1 MKKVFSFLTLLFST
15 IFCLQ
20 SQETKILYFTGQGKD
35 DPVEWDFFCTDG
47 RKSGTWTKIGVPSCW
62 ELQGFGTYNYGHD
75 PSNKKEEGLYKKS
88 IQLPAG
94 WSDKTVFIVFE
105 GSMTDTEVKVN
116 GEIAGPVHQGA
127 FYRFQY
133 DITKL
138 VHVGDDNLFEIR
150 VSKVSSNESVNM
162 AERRADYWVFGGIY
176 RPVFL
181 KAVPENHIVR
191 IAIDARAD
199 GTFNMDV
206 YHHLKENGYIL
217 EAQIQTTGDEPVG
230 KVFSANALTDKG
242 VTSLNTMI
250 ENPELWSPE
259 FPNLYKVKIRLTK
272 DGDTIYQTTERF
284 GFRTVELRR
293 QDGIYV
299 NGEKI
304 IFKGVNRH
312 SFWPESGRTTSKSL
326 SIRDVLLMKEMNMNA
341 VRMSHYPPD
350 VHFLDACDSL
360 GLFVLDELAGWQ
372 KPPYDTEIGKKLV
385 KEMVIRD
392 VNHPSIVLWDNG
404 NEGGWNIELDKEFA
418 RYDIQKRHVI
428 HPREIFDGTDTQHY
442 KSYNY
447 GNGTFFH
454 GKEIFFPTEFLH
466 GLYDGGLG
474 AGLEDYWNLML
485 DHPLSA
491 GGFLWCFIDEGVI
504 RTDLN
509 DSIDTDKNHAPDGIM
524 GPYREKEGSFYA
536 IKEIWSPVHIGLDQ
550 LPPGFDGNLTITN
563 RYIYTNLS
571 QCSFTV
577 KLSRFMTPFDTG
589 RDLLSEEEPR
599 SLIPPDIPNGET
611 GMINLELPPDWKDYD
626 ILYFTAKDPY
636 GRNIFTWSWP
646 VKSPAEFSAKQINIG
661 KQENLISINDEDESI
676 IVETDRVSLRFSKQ
690 NGLLTE
696 VMFDGRMIP
705 LRNGPVIHSTH
716 EAQFRD
722 IEYELN
728 EKAAIVRVNY
738 KDELD
743 RVTWKIGS
751 ELIQLDYQY
760 RLNGTYDYSGISF
773 SFPEDLVTGV
783 KYVGNGPYRVWKNRM
798 KGSQFGLWEK
808 KYNNTVT
815 GQSWD
820 YPEFKGY
827 YSNFYAVLIENDIH
841 PFRILSATEDIF
853 LHLFT
858 PDPPQWAPNEYTVP
872 PFPEGDISF
881 LHAIPPI
888 GTKFH
893 LPTDLGPSGQ
903 PNSFFP
909 SGVPPVNKGTVYI
922 QFQ

>member
-1 MKKVFSFLTLLFST
+1 
-15 IFCLQ
+15 
-20 SQETKILYFTGQGKD
+20 
-35 DPVEWDFFCTDG
+35 
-47 RKSGTWTKIGVPSCW
+47 
-62 ELQGFGTYNYGHD
+62 
-75 PSNKKEEGLYKKS
+75 
-88 IQLPAG
+88 
-94 WSDKTVFIVFE
+94 
-105 GSMTDTEVKVN
+105 MTDTEVKIN
-116 GEIAGPVHQGA
+116 GESAGPVHQGA

-138 VHVGDDNLFEIR
+138 VRFDDDNLFEIR

-162 AERRADYWVFGGIY
+162 AERKADYWVFGGIY
-176 RPVFL
+176 RPVYL

-191 IAIDARAD
+191 VAIDARAD
-199 GTFNMDV
+199 GTFNIDV

-217 EAQIQTTGDEPVG
+217 EAQIQTPGDEPVG
-230 KVFSANALTDKG
+230 KSFSANNLTNNG

-259 FPNLYKVKIRLTK
+259 FPNLYKVKVRLIK
-272 DGDTIYQTTERF
+272 DGKTIHQITERF
-284 GFRTVELRR
+284 GFRTVELRK

-299 NGEKI
+299 NGKKI

-312 SFWPESGRTTSKSL
+312 SFWPESGRTTIKSL

-350 VHFLDACDSL
+350 IHFLDACDSL

-372 KPPYDTEIGKKLV
+372 KPPYNTDIGKKLV

-404 NEGGWNIELDKEFA
+404 NEGGWNTELDKEFA

-428 HPREIFDGTDTQHY
+428 HPQEIFDGTDTQHY

-447 GNGTFFH
+447 GNGTLFN
-454 GKEIFFPTEFLH
+454 GKEVFFPTEFLH
-466 GLYDGGLG
+466 GLYDGGHG

-485 DHPLSA
+485 DNPLSA
-491 GGFLWCFIDEGVI
+491 GGFLWCLIDEGVI

-509 DSIDTDKNHAPDGIM
+509 DSIDTDKNHAPDGIL
-524 GPYREKEGSFYA
+524 GPFREKEGSFFA
-536 IKEIWSPVHIGLDQ
+536 IKEIWSPVHIGLEQ
-550 LPPGFDGNLTITN
+550 LPPDFDGNLTITN

-571 QCSFTV
+571 QCRFNG
-577 KLSRFMTPFDTG
+577 KLAKFMTPFDTG
-589 RDLLSEEEPR
+589 RDPLLEEELR
-599 SLIPPDIPNGET
+599 DLVSPDIPPGEIGT
-611 GMINLELPPDWKDYD
+611 INLELPPDWKDYD
-626 ILYFTAKDPY
+626 ILYLTAKDPY

-646 VKSPAEFSAKQINIG
+646 VKSPAEFASKQINTG
-661 KQENLISINDEDESI
+661 RRENLIRINDEDESI
-676 IVETDRVSLRFSKQ
+676 FVETDRVSLRFSKQ
-690 NGLLTE
+690 NGMLIE
-696 VMFDGRMIP
+696 VMINDRMIP

-716 EAQFRD
+716 EAKFRD

-728 EKAAIVRVNY
+728 ENEAIIRIYY

-751 ELIQLDYQY
+751 EWIQLDYQY

-798 KGSQFGLWEK
+798 KGSQFGFWEK

-815 GQSWD
+815 GESWD

-827 YSNFYAVLIENDIH
+827 YSNFFAVLIENDIQ
-841 PFRILSATEDIF
+841 PFRILSATEDVF

-858 PDPPQWAPNEYTVP
+858 PDPPQWAPNKYTVP

-893 LPTDLGPSGQ
+893 PPTDL
-903 PNSFFP
+903 
-909 SGVPPVNKGTVYI
+909 
-922 QFQ
+922 